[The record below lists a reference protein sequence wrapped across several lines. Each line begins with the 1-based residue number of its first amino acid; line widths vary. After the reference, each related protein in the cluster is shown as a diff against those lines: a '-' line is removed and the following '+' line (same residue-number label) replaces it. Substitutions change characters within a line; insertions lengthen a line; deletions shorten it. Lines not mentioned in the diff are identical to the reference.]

1 MNNYILQ
8 GWFQTDVSNL
18 YSNSKWLFSSGIF
31 MPLLIIVIISCTTRC
46 KKLADTASAL
56 QEQNNFIYFYV
67 V

>member
-31 MPLLIIVIISCTTRC
+31 MPLLIIVIMYHTVQE
-46 KKLADTASAL
+46 ASWHC
-56 QEQNNFIYFYV
+56 
-67 V
+67 